1 MTKWFKVLRSEADAQ
16 LGGGGKTY
24 PFPFLKKCFDF
35 GKKGPN
41 CSPFSCILNSKC
53 SFKSILE
60 EKAPVFFPTA
70 PFFLVLIKKK
80 FMKLP

>member
-41 CSPFSCILNSKC
+41 CSHFSCILNSKC

-60 EKAPVFFPTA
+60 EKAPVFFPTG
-70 PFFLVLIKKK
+70 PFFLVLIKKN
-80 FMKLP
+80 L